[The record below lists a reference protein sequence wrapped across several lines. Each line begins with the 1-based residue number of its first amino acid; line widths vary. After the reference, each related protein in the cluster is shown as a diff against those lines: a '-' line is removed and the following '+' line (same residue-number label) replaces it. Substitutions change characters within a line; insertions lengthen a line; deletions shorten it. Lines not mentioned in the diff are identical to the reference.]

1 MIRLKDKNEGFSSV
15 YKILTDQKV
24 YKIYNQV
31 AFSKYFRDNVSKFK
45 RLYNELYKLKLSV
58 KHKVISKSIIEI
70 EELEYYQKVTIKKLY
85 NNERLLKNFLKQ
97 IKNIGNVKKNISSK
111 KIIHEIENYTRN
123 DSQHQKINNKINELK
138 KYIDVYQQNKI
149 CHGDLHLGNI
159 FLNRNKFYFLDWDYY
174 VLSSSGYDLAMFAYL
189 EKLNKKQ
196 IEKISLYSKVSL
208 EEIYH
213 YLPIC
218 QLLDYLYLSLE
229 HKKNSERARKL
240 KLKVDK
246 FILNNL

>member
-1 MIRLKDKNEGFSSV
+1 MRK
-15 YKILTDQKV
+15 
-24 YKIYNQV
+24 
-31 AFSKYFRDNVSKFK
+31 
-45 RLYNELYKLKLSV
+45 
-58 KHKVISKSIIEI
+58 
-70 EELEYYQKVTIKKLY
+70 
-85 NNERLLKNFLKQ
+85 KNFLKYLFDFIVIVLGITVSFWFNQ
-97 IKNIGNVKKNISSK
+97 LSIKKSNDLERLKVLNSIEMEIS
-111 KIIHEIENYTRN
+111 EIENYTKN
-123 DSQHQKINNKINELK
+123 DSQHQKINKKINELN
-138 KYIDVYQQNKI
+138 KYIDVYLQNKI

-189 EKLNKKQ
+189 EKLNNKQ

-208 EEIYH
+208 EEIHH

-218 QLLDYLYLSLE
+218 QLLDYLYLSLDR
-229 HKKNSERARKL
+229 KNNCERARKL

>member
-1 MIRLKDKNEGFSSV
+1 MSNRKSLQRKVRSALALIFPVVGAVGAEQAKFSTSV
-15 YKILTDQKV
+15 QDEVID
-24 YKIYNQV
+24 
-31 AFSKYFRDNVSKFK
+31 S
-45 RLYNELYKLKLSV
+45 LKLARKKSPGKKNTLDALCERYSV
-58 KHKVISKSIIEI
+58 DSSDRTLHGA
-70 EELEYYQKVTIKKLY
+70 LLDA
-85 NNERLLKNFLKQ
+85 RLLAHVYLKMTVGQNNFSDLT
-97 IKNIGNVKKNISSK
+97 IDKKF
-111 KIIHEIENYTRN
+111 E
-123 DSQHQKINNKINELK
+123 KINELK
-138 KYIDVYQQNKI
+138 KYLDVYLQNKI

-208 EEIYH
+208 EEIHH

-218 QLLDYLYLSLE
+218 QLLDYLYLSLD
-229 HKKNSERARKL
+229 HKKNGERVRKL